1 MLKKKKNDPYPDTK
15 LTRYTPVHGE
25 VVEKQWK
32 F

>member
-1 MLKKKKNDPYPDTK
+1 MLKNDPRPDTK
-15 LTRYTPVHGE
+15 LTRYTPVQGE